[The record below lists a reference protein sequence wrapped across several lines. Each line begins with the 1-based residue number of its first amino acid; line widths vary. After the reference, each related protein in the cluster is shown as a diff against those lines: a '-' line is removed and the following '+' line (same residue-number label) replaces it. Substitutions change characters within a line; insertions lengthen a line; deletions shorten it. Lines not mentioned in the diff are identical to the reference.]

1 MANWSGSVAAT
12 SRILDV
18 MGNSVLLEFVPRRP
32 VPGTDPQYR
41 SDTDGCDLWRGP
53 ARFRQ
58 VGSHTLQYSN
68 MLLYLEVMSSAPQ
81 RMTRRESQEATRQRL
96 IESAI
101 SLFADHGVAETSLVA
116 VAENA
121 GFSRGAVH
129 GNFSDKEDLAA
140 TVVQSIVGE
149 LGPELG
155 RALNSTKSSNDRLA
169 EYISTHIAYCRRHPE
184 RAAAIIA
191 SVGHLAR
198 RAPGAASYGE
208 RATESVAD
216 LVALFEDGQRRGEM
230 RSFDPTTMALTLRS
244 VLDTAVPTYG
254 DIAAEEI
261 VATFE
266 HATRIQETTP

>member
-1 MANWSGSVAAT
+1 MT
-12 SRILDV
+12 
-18 MGNSVLLEFVPRRP
+18 
-32 VPGTDPQYR
+32 
-41 SDTDGCDLWRGP
+41 
-53 ARFRQ
+53 
-58 VGSHTLQYSN
+58 
-68 MLLYLEVMSSAPQ
+68 SAPQ
-81 RMTRRESQEATRQRL
+81 RMTRRESQEATRRRL

-101 SLFADHGVAETSLVA
+101 SLFADHGVAETALVT

-129 GNFSDKEDLAA
+129 GNFSDKEELAA
-140 TVVQSIVGE
+140 TVVQFVVGE
-149 LGPELG
+149 LGPELD
-155 RALNSTKSSNDRLA
+155 RALKSTASSNDRLA
-169 EYISTHIAYCRRHPE
+169 EYISTHIAYCRKNPA
-184 RAAAIIA
+184 RAAAVIA

-208 RATESVAD
+208 RATESVGD

-261 VATFE
+261 IAIFD
-266 HATRIQETTP
+266 HATRIQETTS